1 MGESLEYNITWYTHR
16 NEIVTIVDTVDSERN
31 ETIRKRQKKKSV
43 ILMTMYWNIVL
54 IICTYVSLSETMVD
68 KYDGM
73 REDII

>member
-1 MGESLEYNITWYTHR
+1 MA
-16 NEIVTIVDTVDSERN
+16 
-31 ETIRKRQKKKSV
+31 
-43 ILMTMYWNIVL
+43 MYWNIVL